1 MCSVAL
7 KFYDQR
13 DKDYLLKKKKKSQVA
28 LINEKHRF
36 EFIKNLYL

>member
-13 DKDYLLKKKKKSQVA
+13 DKDCLLKKKKSQVA